1 MSDDRDRLVGLLS
14 SNELERRWKAIRA
27 GMRDRGIDALVLQ
40 ASNEWLGGYLRWFT
54 GLPANNAY
62 PRAILFPLDGPMSLV
77 QQGPFD
83 GVTELDGSDSTYPG
97 VGRLLTTPS
106 YVSAAFT
113 AHYDS
118 DLIATECKREG
129 LSSIGLVAPAAMY
142 HGFGTGLAASLAEAG
157 ITIIDATDLI
167 DDVKAIKSPE
177 EQELIR
183 RTARL
188 QDEVLAAVRNHLQPG
203 MRDYEVAAFAQYSAQ
218 LAGSEQGIYLGSSAP
233 LGHAAPFRPRWQQGR
248 EICEGD
254 VFTMLIETNGPGGL
268 YTELSRPIVLG
279 RASSELQ
286 DAWALAL
293 EAQKIS
299 LAMVKPG
306 TASADIHAAHNAFM
320 VSAGMPEEKRLYA
333 HGQGHDM
340 VERPLIRQDETMR
353 IAEGMN
359 LTIHPSVK
367 TDEVFVAVVDNYF
380 VGPDGPGECLH
391 RSEKAII
398 EI

>member
-1 MSDDRDRLVGLLS
+1 
-14 SNELERRWKAIRA
+14 
-27 GMRDRGIDALVLQ
+27 MRDRGIQALVLQ
-40 ASNEWLGGYLRWFT
+40 ASNDWLGGYLRWFA

-62 PRAILFPLDGPMSLV
+62 PRAIMFPLDGTMSLV

-83 GVTELDGSDSTYPG
+83 GVTELDGTDAAYPG

-106 YVSAAFT
+106 YVSAAYT
-113 AHYDS
+113 AQYDS
-118 DLIATECKREG
+118 DLIATEVKRQG
-129 LSSIGLVAPAAMY
+129 LASVGLVAPAAMY
-142 HGFGTGLAASLAEAG
+142 HGFGTGLIAAFAEAG
-157 ITIIDATDLI
+157 ITVADATDLV
-167 DDVKAIKSPE
+167 DDIKAIKSPE

-183 RTARL
+183 RTAKL
-188 QDEVLAAVRNHLQPG
+188 QDEVLAAVCNHIRPG
-203 MRDYEVAAFAQYSAQ
+203 MRDFEVAAFAQHTAQ
-218 LAGSEQGIYLGSSAP
+218 LAGSEQGIYLGSSAA
-233 LGHAAPFRPRWQQGR
+233 LGHAAPFLPRWRQGR
-248 EICEGD
+248 EIREGD

-279 RASSELQ
+279 TASTELH

-293 EAQKIS
+293 EAQENS
-299 LAMVKPG
+299 LALVKPG
-306 TASADIHAAHNAFM
+306 RPGADVHAAHNAFM
-320 VSAGMPEEKRLYA
+320 VAAGMPEEKRLYA

-367 TDEVFVAVVDNYF
+367 TDEVFVAVVDNYL

-391 RSEKAII
+391 GSPKEII